1 MTKMNDN
8 TVPFGKLLK
17 RLFAILSW
25 NMTILYILV
34 SLPGILMII
43 EHWLWEEKRELKPG
57 RKIVYLKV

>member
-8 TVPFGKLLK
+8 TVPFGKT
-17 RLFAILSW
+17 AEEIICDIV
-25 NMTILYILV
+25 MEYDYPVYLV

-57 RKIVYLKV
+57 RKLLLKV